1 MAFPALDIQ
10 HLTVAS
16 RPDGG
21 VVVAGVQSV
30 HAFAAATD
38 ADGNLLWQYA
48 RPATGNDAD
57 GHAYPESGFL
67 GVVQMDD
74 GNSLLCGFRTNV
86 DRQTSSL
93 ITILDAKG
101 RVVEER
107 TDVPEGNP
115 LYAQATLSGCLRWG
129 DGFALV
135 GRTSDGRRGVSWVMK
150 LEREGKKQ
158 WDRVIIPIIPEGQV
172 IPLADDSLIFS
183 AVDGD
188 TLTTKLTKLNKN
200 GEVGATRTIKGGGSL
215 LLRSVGVSHR
225 VRVIIYATAGHGML
239 FTLDEQLQDAQPPT
253 PMGPFDAS
261 KGLGYVMP
269 NLSLALFGR
278 NSNAAVALFSDGHL
292 KARVTLD
299 ERYESLTVD
308 DAAPLTATE
317 FVAVRGSTS
326 VDPNYH
332 GLVITWLKMTQ

>member
-1 MAFPALDIQ
+1 VLIVGLTATSSGCGKAPVIPRVQITVERQVAFPALDIQ

-74 GNSLLCGFRTNV
+74 GNSLLCGFRTNIE
-86 DRQTSSL
+86 RQTSSL

-150 LEREGKKQ
+150 LDREGKKQ
-158 WDRVIIPIIPEGQV
+158 
-172 IPLADDSLIFS
+172 
-183 AVDGD
+183 
-188 TLTTKLTKLNKN
+188 
-200 GEVGATRTIKGGGSL
+200 
-215 LLRSVGVSHR
+215 
-225 VRVIIYATAGHGML
+225 
-239 FTLDEQLQDAQPPT
+239 
-253 PMGPFDAS
+253 
-261 KGLGYVMP
+261 
-269 NLSLALFGR
+269 
-278 NSNAAVALFSDGHL
+278 
-292 KARVTLD
+292 
-299 ERYESLTVD
+299 
-308 DAAPLTATE
+308 
-317 FVAVRGSTS
+317 
-326 VDPNYH
+326 
-332 GLVITWLKMTQ
+332 

>member
-1 MAFPALDIQ
+1 
-10 HLTVAS
+10 
-16 RPDGG
+16 
-21 VVVAGVQSV
+21 
-30 HAFAAATD
+30 
-38 ADGNLLWQYA
+38 
-48 RPATGNDAD
+48 
-57 GHAYPESGFL
+57 
-67 GVVQMDD
+67 
-74 GNSLLCGFRTNV
+74 
-86 DRQTSSL
+86 
-93 ITILDAKG
+93 
-101 RVVEER
+101 
-107 TDVPEGNP
+107 
-115 LYAQATLSGCLRWG
+115 
-129 DGFALV
+129 
-135 GRTSDGRRGVSWVMK
+135 
-150 LEREGKKQ
+150 
-158 WDRVIIPIIPEGQV
+158 
-172 IPLADDSLIFS
+172 
-183 AVDGD
+183 
-188 TLTTKLTKLNKN
+188 LTKLNKN

-299 ERYESLTVD
+299 ARYESLTVD